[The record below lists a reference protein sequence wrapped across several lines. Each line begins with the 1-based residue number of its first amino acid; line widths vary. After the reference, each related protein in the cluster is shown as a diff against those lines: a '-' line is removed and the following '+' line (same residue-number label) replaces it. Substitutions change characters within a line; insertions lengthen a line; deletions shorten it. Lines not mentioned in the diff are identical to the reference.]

1 MATEQEK
8 SARLAGLWGLTTIGL
23 TLGIWDMVQ
32 ESALTLSL
40 PIGKAILAYMEKLF
54 GLELA
59 GEKPE
64 DILVEISRIFVDE
77 GGFAS
82 EARVEKTDN
91 RLQVT
96 LVNAVGTPEFA
107 DLVEKGVEKL
117 FSHPFYCVG
126 LAALSRLGCKA
137 RGTVEIDK
145 AHNNHVVRFE
155 LL

>member
-8 SARLAGLWGLTTIGL
+8 SDRRARLWGLTSIGL

-40 PIGKAILAYMEKLF
+40 PIGQAILVDMEKAA
-54 GLELA
+54 GLELV

-64 DILVEISRIFVDE
+64 DVLVEIGRICIDE

-82 EARVEKTDN
+82 DARVEKTDKG
-91 RLQVT
+91 LQVT
-96 LVNAVGTPEFA
+96 LLNAVGTPEFA
-107 DLVEKGVEKL
+107 ALKEKGVEKL

-126 LAALSRLGCKA
+126 LAALARLGCKA
-137 RGTVEIDK
+137 RGSVEIDQ
-145 AHNNHVVRFE
+145 AHNNQIISFE
-155 LL
+155 LC